1 MNRTQKHYI
10 AYMDIL
16 GYKDYLKSAPDKS
29 QEYLNTILDAIKKVK
44 QSVSIFE
51 NRTMPMFRIDG
62 GLRYKVFSDNILLC
76 MPVGEGKDEIRRAIV
91 FLIIV
96 ASIQRGLVLQHG
108 LIVRGGITSGDLFIN
123 DDIVYGQ
130 GLIDAVTLE
139 KTAEYPCVIVSDS
152 LQKELSALR
161 RDVGSEYQKV
171 KEIVQRIN
179 KTGEATKEEDQY
191 LSNNLEQVAREV
203 YYSRSLQ
210 ELLRYYEN
218 EKAFVNYLFDLS
230 FNTLLGYEFA
240 AFVNKVAAENPGNYK
255 GLVETYEDYYGIL
268 LAHKEMVM
276 KKVNAYCH
284 YNDVDK
290 TDKAAVTAREKII
303 HKYIWLLRYHNTMCT
318 ERKFPQGILLHK
330 FGCDQN
336 VLRLIVKTG
345 S

>member
-62 GLRYKVFSDNILLC
+62 GLRYKVFSDNIMLC
-76 MPVGEGKDEIRRAIV
+76 MPVGEGKDEVRRAIV
-91 FLIIV
+91 FLIFV

-139 KTAEYPCVIVSDS
+139 QTAEYPCIIVSDS

-161 RDVGSEYQKV
+161 RDLGAEYQKV

-191 LSNNLEQVAREV
+191 LSNNLEQVAKEV
-203 YYSRSLQ
+203 YYSSSLR

-218 EKAFVNYLFDLS
+218 EKAFINYLFDLS

-240 AFVNKVAAENPGNYK
+240 AFVNKVAAENPEKYK
-255 GLVETYEDYYGIL
+255 GLVETYEDYYAIL
-268 LAHKEMVM
+268 SAHKEIVLD
-276 KKVNAYCH
+276 KVNHYCN
-284 YNDVDK
+284 YNDIDK
-290 TDKAAVTAREKII
+290 TNKAAIIEREKII
-303 HKYIWLLRYHNTMCT
+303 RKYIWLLRYHYTMCL
-318 ERKFPQGILLHK
+318 ERKFPAGIFPYQ
-330 FGCDQN
+330 FGCDST
-336 VLRLIVKTG
+336 VLRTIVKIE